1 MRRAKA
7 LWIIGFLCACF
18 LLTAGCKAK
27 DDGIYYELEDFE
39 SIVMGQSTLRDV
51 YELVPFDEAWPS
63 AQGLLLRYPTEDGK
77 WIVVKFYN
85 IPNGGGE
92 LDFVVR
98 AIEIWDDF

>member
-27 DDGIYYELEDFE
+27 DDGFYYELEDFE
-39 SIVMGQSTLRDV
+39 SIVMGQSTAQDLLNLAPCD
-51 YELVPFDEAWPS
+51 LAFPS
-63 AQGLLLRYPTEDGK
+63 AQGLLFIYPMEDGK

-85 IPNGGGE
+85 NPNGVGE
-92 LDFVVR
+92 LEFVVR